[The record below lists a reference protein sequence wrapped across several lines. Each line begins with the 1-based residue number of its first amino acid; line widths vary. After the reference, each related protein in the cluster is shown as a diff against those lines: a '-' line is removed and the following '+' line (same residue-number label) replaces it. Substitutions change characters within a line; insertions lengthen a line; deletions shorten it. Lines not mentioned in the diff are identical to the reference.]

1 MLNNMKMIDAH
12 AHLHDKKY
20 DNDREDV
27 IKRIFTGEIEKVI
40 NVGTSVWESRD
51 AVNLANKYE
60 NIYATVGLH
69 PDLFKDDSDAGN
81 ELETYLGADLPATVR
96 RERLENAI
104 SELEE
109 IIENNSKVVAIGE
122 VGLDYFFRE
131 NNSEITQTQRQW
143 QIEAFRYQI
152 DLARKSNLPVVIHAR
167 EGNQKSTYSVYED
180 CFSIAKE
187 FDDIKFVMHC
197 YGGNLKQTKKFL
209 ELKNMSLSFAGNI
222 TYNKDS
228 DAEINK
234 VIDIV
239 PIERIMIETD
249 SPYLTPIPHRGKRN
263 EPIYVEYILN
273 YIAEIKN
280 ISIEKV
286 KNMTTGNA
294 RAFYGIGQRCEKCKR
309 AI

>member
-1 MLNNMKMIDAH
+1 
-12 AHLHDKKY
+12 
-20 DNDREDV
+20 
-27 IKRIFTGEIEKVI
+27 
-40 NVGTSVWESRD
+40 
-51 AVNLANKYE
+51 
-60 NIYATVGLH
+60 
-69 PDLFKDDSDAGN
+69 
-81 ELETYLGADLPATVR
+81 
-96 RERLENAI
+96 
-104 SELEE
+104 
-109 IIENNSKVVAIGE
+109 
-122 VGLDYFFRE
+122 
-131 NNSEITQTQRQW
+131 
-143 QIEAFRYQI
+143 
-152 DLARKSNLPVVIHAR
+152 
-167 EGNQKSTYSVYED
+167 VYED

-263 EPIYVEYILN
+263 EPIYVEYVLN